1 MTRTNVRLA
10 RLTGGFIA
18 GVIVLAGCSDGG
30 DDMAGMEGMD
40 SSTSTESS
48 AGTNSSGESAEFNNA
63 DVTFVQGMIPH
74 HRGALTMAQMADGRA
89 EDPRVIDLANRI
101 EAAQEPEI
109 ETMTGW
115 LEEWGEPLPEE
126 TDGGM
131 GGMDHGSM
139 DMGGMDMS
147 GMDMEGM
154 SEQNMAALEAASGA
168 EFDRMWLE
176 MMIAHHRGAVEMAQT
191 EIAEGGNPDAVAL
204 AEEIADSQAAE
215 IEEMETLLAELG
227 G

>member
-1 MTRTNVRLA
+1 MTRTDVRLA
-10 RLTGGFIA
+10 RLTGGLIA
-18 GVIVLAGCSDGG
+18 GAIVLTGCSDGS

-48 AGTNSSGESAEFNNA
+48 AGAESSDESAEFDNA

-74 HRGALTMAQMADGRA
+74 HRGALAMAQMADGRA
-89 EDPRVIDLANRI
+89 EDPRVTELANRI

-126 TDGGM
+126 TDDSTGS
-131 GGMDHGSM
+131 MDHGSM
-139 DMGGMDMS
+139 DMGGS
-147 GMDMEGM
+147 GMEGM
-154 SEQNMAALEAASGA
+154 STEDMAALEAASGP

-176 MMIAHHRGAVEMAQT
+176 MMVIHHRGAVEMAQT
-191 EIAEGGNPDAVAL
+191 EIAEGSNAEAVAL